1 MLEAATTPAMTV
13 IYARAHYER
22 AMAVR
27 AAWNWLFGRKV

>member
-1 MLEAATTPAMTV
+1 MLEAATTPAMTA

-27 AAWNWLFGRKV
+27 AAFAWLLRR